1 MASTLTLEIPDGLY
15 QRLLDTA
22 QATDRPLADI
32 VQRVLEVGSPPSWS
46 DVPEPFQAD
55 LATLDQLDNETLWG
69 IAYSK
74 KPNDNTPQIEEILE
88 SSRGQNVN
96 ANPEQLEALQ
106 FENDRFMLRKAQA
119 AAILRWRGCHV
130 PLP

>member
-1 MASTLTLEIPDGLY
+1 MAATLTLEIPDGLY
-15 QRLLDTA
+15 QRLLATA

-46 DVPEPFQAD
+46 DVPEPFQSD
-55 LATLDQLDNETLWG
+55 LATLDQLDNEALWD

-74 KPNDNTPQIEEILE
+74 KPNDTTQQIEDILE
-88 SSRGQNVN
+88 PSQEQNDN
-96 ANPEQLEALQ
+96 ANPEQLETLQ
-106 FENDRFMLRKAQA
+106 LENDRFMLRKAQA